1 MVYTNMIFKSACF
14 GPFKLQSMAIQPGT
28 ERGVSANVSSLETH
42 PSAVTCRQIQGSI
55 RGLFLNIRD
64 GYFPSNY
71 NLIQRG
77 VLKFPFHSPVA
88 HLVYPP
94 WAPHLTL
101 KADRLRL
108 RAFAS
113 IGALI
118 QIS

>member
-14 GPFKLQSMAIQPGT
+14 GPFKLQSMAIKPGT

-64 GYFPSNY
+64 GYFLSNY

-94 WAPHLTL
+94 WAP
-101 KADRLRL
+101 D
-108 RAFAS
+108 S
-113 IGALI
+113 D
-118 QIS
+118 